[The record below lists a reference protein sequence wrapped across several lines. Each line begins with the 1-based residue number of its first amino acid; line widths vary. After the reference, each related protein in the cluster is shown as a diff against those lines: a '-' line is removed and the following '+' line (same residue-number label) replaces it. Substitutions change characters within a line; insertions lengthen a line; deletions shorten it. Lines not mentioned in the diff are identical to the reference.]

1 MEFISALLALCAE
14 IHVSPV
20 NSPHKGQWH
29 GALMF
34 SLICTWINVWVNNRQ
49 AGEQTPSCQLWRHR
63 SDLHL
68 KARWFVNGSS
78 CGISKCCYA
87 YRHITNLHPSSCI
100 DHVHW
105 ADGRMLIIHFV
116 YGGVHVIAE
125 LAGSVGAVP
134 LTTLVTKM
142 ICIWSYIYHKYSFR
156 GKHSWTI
163 LLSNTVCLLNITF
176 IFNRW
181 HPTNII
187 VVKNVIQKS
196 ILIKF
201 VGKKKK
207 KSVTGK
213 LKSEALV
220 PPPPP
225 PPPQTKRFVHPSQKE
240 SCGVGPLVWL
250 QRVTRK
256 KLQKRIVY

>member
-1 MEFISALLALCAE
+1 MVIKLLPPFAHALKYTYRFLSWAFGWPPHGIPKSYNDVIKWNLFPRDWPFVRE

-29 GALMF
+29 EALVF

-49 AGEQTPSCQLWRHR
+49 TGEQRRLRANYDR

-78 CGISKCCYA
+78 CRVCKCCYA

-100 DHVHW
+100 DHVHR

-116 YGGVHVIAE
+116 YGGVHVIAK

-134 LTTLVTKM
+134 LNTLVTKM
-142 ICIWSYIYHKYSFR
+142 IYNWSYIHHKYSFR

-163 LLSNTVCLLNITF
+163 LSSSTVCLLNITF
-176 IFNRW
+176 NFNRW
-181 HPTNII
+181 NPTNTT
-187 VVKNVIQKS
+187 VVKKVLQKY

-201 VGKKKK
+201 VTKKNNNKK
-207 KSVTGK
+207 FRNG
-213 LKSEALV
+213 
-220 PPPPP
+220 
-225 PPPQTKRFVHPSQKE
+225 
-240 SCGVGPLVWL
+240 
-250 QRVTRK
+250 
-256 KLQKRIVY
+256 